1 MTDNP
6 DDGLTVTTIT
16 ITRYLTEDGSDIVA
30 YSIDGD
36 ENLTMALGM
45 LALTNDTILRQAA
58 SEHDED

>member
-1 MTDNP
+1 MTAHP
-6 DDGLTVTTIT
+6 DDGLTVTT

-30 YSIDGD
+30 YRIDGD
-36 ENLTMALGM
+36 DNLTMALGM

>member
-1 MTDNP
+1 MTAHP

-30 YSIDGD
+30 YRIDGD
-36 ENLTMALGM
+36 DNLTMALGM

-58 SEHDED
+58 SEHEED